1 MGFKESLARIR
12 ESQGEGSP
20 HEADLKV
27 LESGHSALILANE
40 EKDIIIADDKRN
52 ISFLKEETIGRR
64 KKIGTLET
72 ENSTLTTRLTE
83 AEAKFP
89 DLQEKLGKME
99 TWQKEQAAKAKTN
112 WEAKLET
119 LKKHKGFETV
129 KANFIFAQ
137 EGAELTDAD
146 IQSNNA
152 KYAEYQKIGIFE
164 PSKKLEIDPAHPGA
178 ALDGDYGGY
187 KTRAEFAAKDPKKF
201 GEWRDAQRS
210 SGHSTGTVRLPEGYQ
225 K

>member
-52 ISFLKEETIGRR
+52 ISFLKDETITRR

-72 ENSTLTTRLTE
+72 ENTALTTRLTE

-89 DLQEKLGKME
+89 DLQAQLGKME
-99 TWQKEQAAKAKTN
+99 TWKKDQAGKAKTN
-112 WEAKLET
+112 WEAKLKT
-119 LKKHKGFETV
+119 LKEHKGFETV
-129 KANFIFAQ
+129 KDNFVFAAD
-137 EGAELTDAD
+137 GAELTDAD
-146 IQSNNA
+146 IDLVIQAFRKIWNN
-152 KYAEYQKIGIFE
+152 
-164 PSKKLEIDPAHPGA
+164 
-178 ALDGDYGGY
+178 
-187 KTRAEFAAKDPKKF
+187 
-201 GEWRDAQRS
+201 
-210 SGHSTGTVRLPEGYQ
+210 LPELNF
-225 K
+225 